1 MDYKVIVTK
10 DAEEDLD
17 RFVQY
22 LVMEKKSPQAAR
34 NVLDDYDSTIE
45 SLKHGQEV

>member
-10 DAEEDLD
+10 DVEEDLD

-22 LVMEKKSPQAAR
+22 LVMEKKSPQAANGR
-34 NVLDDYDSTIE
+34 IVFPVI
-45 SLKHGQEV
+45 KA